1 MSVTDRESPGKLGT
15 LEPIEPPSGRE
26 ALLKL
31 GLPVLGVVAGIV
43 ALLLLLGVEMRENVF
58 TFLGIYL
65 IPGGIDFGPPVAVS
79 LLGLDPVWVVGLLTY
94 FDLWLTLFWV
104 WNLDH
109 LVRFELIDKR
119 VEKSRARA
127 HKLWERFPWLRVAT
141 GPGLALFIMIP
152 IPTTGSFSGITIGKL
167 IELPDPVIYMA
178 SVGGTLVRVA
188 ALAYGAEGVLFFF

>member
-1 MSVTDRESPGKLGT
+1 MSVTDRESPQTLGE
-15 LEPIEPPSGRE
+15 LEPIEPPQGRE

-31 GLPVLGVVAGIV
+31 GLPVLGVLGGIA
-43 ALLLLLGVEMRENVF
+43 ALLLLLGPELRDNVF

-79 LLGLDPVWVVGLLTY
+79 LLNLEPLWVVGLLTY

-109 LVRFELIDKR
+109 LVRFDVIDRR
-119 VEKSRARA
+119 VEKSRRRA
-127 HKLWERFPWLRVAT
+127 HSLWERFPWLQVAT
-141 GPGLALFIMIP
+141 GPGLTLFITIP
-152 IPTTGSFSGITIGKL
+152 IPTTGSFTGIAIGKL

-178 SVGGTLVRVA
+178 SVGGTLIRVA
-188 ALAYGAEGVLFFF
+188 ALAYGFEGVLWFF